1 MFETELQKNTL
12 SLFRTQFSDKM
23 RVDSNVLKH
32 SNRNQS
38 KIPELERELKVHR
51 DPEVTTGGSRPQM
64 AERRQAPRGKR
75 VKVAHAQNNLSTGM
89 HPNFRTPDTRADPAL
104 SCYVQPRQMT

>member
-1 MFETELQKNTL
+1 MQRNTL

-23 RVDSNVLKH
+23 RVDSNVSKH

-38 KIPELERELKVHR
+38 KISELERELKVHR
-51 DPEVTTGGSRPQM
+51 DPEVTTRGSRPQI

-75 VKVAHAQNNLSTGM
+75 VKLAHAQNNLSTEM
-89 HPNFRTPDTRADPAL
+89 HPNFRTPDTRADPVL